1 MFAWWGR
8 KAPPFADAEYTVISP
23 TVVSQT
29 NDIRQAISDMR
40 LALIELEGRL
50 DRLTK
55 QAPAQSVDEY
65 IADADTATRVYKA
78 LEPELGLDRRTI
90 LAKVERVV
98 KAHQLDRQIPDWS
111 TNVRLAKYLA
121 SRNEAGAR
129 RLVAALAQ
137 LEVAA

>member
-1 MFAWWGR
+1 
-8 KAPPFADAEYTVISP
+8 
-23 TVVSQT
+23 
-29 NDIRQAISDMR
+29 
-40 LALIELEGRL
+40 
-50 DRLTK
+50 
-55 QAPAQSVDEY
+55 
-65 IADADTATRVYKA
+65 
-78 LEPELGLDRRTI
+78 
-90 LAKVERVV
+90 VV

>member
-1 MFAWWGR
+1 
-8 KAPPFADAEYTVISP
+8 
-23 TVVSQT
+23 VVAQT

-40 LALIELEGRL
+40 VALVELETRL

-65 IADADTATRVYKA
+65 IDAADTATRVYKA

-98 KAHQLDRQIPDWS
+98 KAHQLERQFPDWS

-121 SRNEAGAR
+121 SRNPAGAR

>member
-8 KAPPFADAEYTVISP
+8 KAPPFPLAEYTVISP

-65 IADADTATRVYKA
+65 IADADTATRV
-78 LEPELGLDRRTI
+78 
-90 LAKVERVV
+90 
-98 KAHQLDRQIPDWS
+98 
-111 TNVRLAKYLA
+111 
-121 SRNEAGAR
+121 
-129 RLVAALAQ
+129 
-137 LEVAA
+137 